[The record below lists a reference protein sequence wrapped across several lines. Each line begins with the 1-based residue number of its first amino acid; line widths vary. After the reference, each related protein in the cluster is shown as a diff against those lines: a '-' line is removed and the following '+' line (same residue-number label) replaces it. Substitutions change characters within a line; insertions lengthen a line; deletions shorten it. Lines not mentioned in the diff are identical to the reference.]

1 MDLIDRIF
9 EKYGVKKVATMLI
22 IISTISLIIIAVL
35 IFKTISDSNEFQK
48 QERIRQQ
55 NIQETEIPAFEELN
69 KKLNDR
75 FRRSY

>member
-22 IISTISLIIIAVL
+22 IISSISLIIIAVL

-55 NIQETEIPAFEELN
+55 NIQETEIPVFEDFN
-69 KKLNDR
+69 KKLNER
-75 FRRSY
+75 FRRSS